1 MLTRRELKGVTIKK
15 KQRKWVAVH
24 ISAIVFRK
32 KNPERENWV
41 AEDLFSDSID
51 TIIVIFILFLPF
63 LWCSVK
69 LSSLSVS
76 FLFFNHYWKN
86 WRSPLFLLYKICI
99 SLISA
104 SALKIIWFT
113 VLFCFFFLPSL
124 PPFPR
129 FLFVF
134 AIIISSTH
142 YGFACQ
148 VLHALHHRGLSIS
161 HMEKT

>member
-1 MLTRRELKGVTIKK
+1 MGRCSHLSNCLQE
-15 KQRKWVAVH
+15 
-24 ISAIVFRK
+24 

-76 FLFFNHYWKN
+76 FLFNHYWKN
-86 WRSPLFLLYKICI
+86 WRSPLFLLYKICS
-99 SLISA
+99 SLLSA
-104 SALKIIWFT
+104 SALKLIWFT

-124 PPFPR
+124 PPLPR
-129 FLFVF
+129 FFLFVF
-134 AIIISSTH
+134 AIMISSTH

>member
-1 MLTRRELKGVTIKK
+1 MGRCSHLSNCLQE
-15 KQRKWVAVH
+15 
-24 ISAIVFRK
+24 K

-41 AEDLFSDSID
+41 TDDLFSDSID
-51 TIIVIFILFLPF
+51 SIIVIFILFLPF

-76 FLFFNHYWKN
+76 FHFFFFYTITKKKLKKSSFFYSTKSVALYFLPLLLNLFGSQFFVLFF
-86 WRSPLFLLYKICI
+86 
-99 SLISA
+99 
-104 SALKIIWFT
+104 
-113 VLFCFFFLPSL
+113 PSL
-124 PPFPR
+124 PLLPSF

-134 AIIISSTH
+134 AIMISSTH